1 MSSVASVK
9 SSSSQLQPSRPD
21 PTPHPAFLK
30 QPLVS
35 QRPEQGTSPTAH
47 VRAASQQPDQVS
59 AAESQLQEPKEAGQ
73 KVQAELDARLQQMQ
87 STVRGQMV
95 SSSNPQLRA
104 KSPSPQPA
112 SSSKHSISHS
122 SPSDEDTEMDEAS
135 PESRD
140 CHRTAAAAAAAAAT
154 QGAFPRADSPRAS
167 PSGDVQGQDRVSEVP
182 SEAKPAAPAGSS
194 QSPVPD
200 PWDSTIPSAKD
211 AAAVAREGEKKRKSL
226 DSKDSKG
233 SSRCGVQ
240 SQGHAKTEPVFV

>member
-9 SSSSQLQPSRPD
+9 SSSSQLQPSRPG

-35 QRPEQGTSPTAH
+35 QRPEQGSSPTAH

-87 STVRGQMV
+87 STVRGQTV

-135 PESRD
+135 PESRG
-140 CHRTAAAAAAAAAT
+140 TAAAAAAAAAS
-154 QGAFPRADSPRAS
+154 QGALPRAAADSPRAS

-182 SEAKPAAPAGSS
+182 SEDKPAAPAGSS

-200 PWDSTIPSAKD
+200 PWDSAIPSAKD

-240 SQGHAKTEPVFV
+240 SQAHAKTEPVFV